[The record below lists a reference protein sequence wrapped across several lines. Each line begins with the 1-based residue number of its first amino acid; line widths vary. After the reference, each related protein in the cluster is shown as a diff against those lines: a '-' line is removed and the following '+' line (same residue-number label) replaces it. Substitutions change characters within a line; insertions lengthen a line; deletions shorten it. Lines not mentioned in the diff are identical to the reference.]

1 MQTAF
6 RHHTLRG
13 PAEVNSSLPPAVVKL
28 TSTKSVSR
36 QRMTC
41 QALPG
46 IESVPSLSPE
56 QVQTA
61 TYWGLG
67 LAGAWSRAY
76 VLMTFVT
83 PVITY

>member
-1 MQTAF
+1 
-6 RHHTLRG
+6 
-13 PAEVNSSLPPAVVKL
+13 
-28 TSTKSVSR
+28 
-36 QRMTC
+36 MTC

-76 VLMTFVT
+76 VLRTFVT